1 MLNHVSKGG
10 HFLGLFMKI
19 AVFGAN
25 GGIGKWVVKYALER
39 GYDVTACVR
48 RMPSQPLSSSDK
60 LRVAIVNTDDNKKM
74 EEIQSKADSTTRFYI
89 EGFKDAHC
97 LYHCNAA

>member
-25 GGIGKWVVKYALER
+25 GGIGKMK
-39 GYDVTACVR
+39 
-48 RMPSQPLSSSDK
+48 
-60 LRVAIVNTDDNKKM
+60 TD
-74 EEIQSKADSTTRFYI
+74 AR
-89 EGFKDAHC
+89 
-97 LYHCNAA
+97 L